1 MEHIAIVGV
10 GCLFPGADTPAK
22 YWDNLL
28 REKDCS
34 TPLSALELGVD
45 PACYYSPVAGTPD
58 TINYVNNG
66 HVRDFHFD
74 GKGYN
79 LPEEELNTLDDLFK
93 WTIYAADQAL
103 NDSGYRQHKNVLQK
117 TGVILGS
124 IGMPTHSTKKLMS
137 PFYHKILQ
145 PYIQKLIGRPDF
157 QFNHFWPQTKHSDQ
171 NLITGGHNATIAA
184 LALGLAGPRYC
195 LDAACASALY
205 AIKLGADYLL
215 SHKADM
221 MLVGSICHV
230 DHIYIDHG
238 FNILQVFPEKGES
251 IPFDKASKGVKAGE
265 GVGIVAIK
273 RYADAVRDN
282 DKIYGIVE
290 SIGLSNDAGT
300 KHLLVP
306 DQQGQNVALERAYQN
321 SSRNIDYIECH
332 ATGTNIGDQT
342 ELSTIETF
350 FGEHDLDGQGKIPLI
365 GANKAINGH
374 MLTASG
380 MGSLLKV
387 LLAMQ
392 HNLIPA
398 TPRVNQLV
406 STPKGKLN
414 IDHIVRKA
422 RPWPESQRP
431 KRAGINAFGFGG
443 VNGHMVVSE
452 DTPERR
458 AACIPFQSEKTQKTD
473 PLAIVGI
480 GVHMAKTEDNQTLD
494 QTLQQGT
501 QHFYP
506 LPKTRWIGMEKRSDV
521 LTMRGV
527 SQPPLGSYIETFEF
541 DCKKFKLPPNVV
553 GAHLSCHLF
562 LLPIAERAFLDAG
575 YQLDGSKRN
584 IAVIVAGGID
594 YSCLR
599 YQARNEISWQLK
611 QSLSRHGIQLSAEDT
626 LALQEIVKDSLF
638 PKPYPEGITGGIG
651 NIVASRLAAHLKLN
665 GPVFTLYGEENSP
678 FKALELAQFMLTRQ
692 HVDAVMVACNSFGGT
707 LESVLWDH
715 QSEHGNQIVGDGGGV
730 IVLKREQ
737 DAINDNTPIY
747 AVLDG
752 IGTCYLPDH
761 SLDFTVNEDA
771 IVAAAQSSLTAAGCS
786 ADQVGYIELYAG
798 GKSGEIAAELSA
810 LGRVYGATDGQPTT
824 AIGTLKANYGH
835 LSASAGLLSIIKSAL
850 QLTQRYLP
858 VLPDYP
864 YRQQLAQY
872 AEGKFHLPVQTQAW
886 PAPVKAPRRAAISH
900 LGIDRSYNH
909 VILSEPQN
917 GKRARPTRLPASDK
931 PGLKVT
937 VYTAREKTVEEF
949 ILNVQTMERFAALA
963 ATAVSSNEPNKAEL
977 NINKAETTQKMPLS
991 MEVNHF
997 IRNANTQLRYLQLEQ
1012 TFYQLIKQHLAE
1024 MPGTS
1029 SINSEPMT
1037 VIEPAVTKVMPKS
1050 VMPKKSE
1057 LTLPVIF
1064 DEQQLLELTDGSVE
1078 KILGADY
1085 AEVDSYP
1092 IRTRMPSPPF
1102 MFVSRI
1108 TALSAVKDKLE
1119 PCYIEWEYDIPEDAW
1134 YIVNGRIPSFVALES
1149 SHAMIVAFTVIGCDM
1164 MFKGQLCYRAVDC
1177 STTIY
1182 SEMPKAGEILR
1193 GRVNITSV
1201 IRIGG
1206 RFLANYEYFCYVGER
1221 LVFRL
1226 VAASGFFSRKEI
1238 EKAGEF
1244 DTRAY
1249 LTKAKP
1255 DRAAK
1260 PFTLLSKNRQSQHE
1274 PSYAEFLH
1282 KELLHCGRTTF
1293 TEQDITYV
1301 MSGELAACFGSQYG
1315 RIHGENLCTPDTRM
1329 LSRIL
1334 SVDTTGGMFGL
1345 GQIVGEFDIDPEH
1358 WAFKAHFK
1366 NDPVMPGTLLVEGSE
1381 QLMKFY
1387 LFYLGLNS
1395 LPDLE
1400 VQTLTDHT
1408 TNAKFRGEVQCERNV
1423 LQYRLTCKSIEAR
1436 YTDINDKLES
1446 VTLFFIAETLYRG
1459 SVVGI
1464 SDNMGVRYVRRQSQQ
1479 KAGAGVA
1486 ELEQDATK

>member
-10 GCLFPGADTPAK
+10 GCLFPGADSPEK

-28 REKDCS
+28 HEKDCS
-34 TPLSALELGVD
+34 TPLSAQELGVD
-45 PACYYSPVAGTPD
+45 PACYYSSEAAKPD
-58 TINYVNNG
+58 TINYINNG

-74 GKGYN
+74 GKGYH

-103 NDSGYRQHKNVLQK
+103 NDSGYRQHKNILQK
-117 TGVILGS
+117 TGLILGS
-124 IGMPTHSTKKLMS
+124 IGMPTHSTKQLMN

-145 PYIQKLIGRPDF
+145 PYIQELIAQPNF
-157 QFNHFWPQTKHSDQ
+157 KFNQFWPQANHSEQ
-171 NLITGGHNATIAA
+171 NLITGGYNATIAA

-238 FNILQVFPEKGES
+238 FNILQVFPEKGDS
-251 IPFDKASKGVKAGE
+251 IPFDKSSKGVKAGE
-265 GVGIVAIK
+265 GVGVVAIK
-273 RYADAVRDN
+273 RYSDAVRDN
-282 DKIYGIVE
+282 DKIYGVIE
-290 SIGLSNDAGT
+290 AIGLSNDAGT

-306 DQQGQNVALERAYQN
+306 DQQGQNIALERAYQN
-321 SSRNIDYIECH
+321 CLREIDYIECH
-332 ATGTNIGDQT
+332 ATGTNIGDQI
-342 ELSTIETF
+342 ELSTIEAF
-350 FGEHDLDGQGKIPLI
+350 FGGSKNSDESENIPLI

-406 STPKGKLN
+406 STPQGKLN
-414 IDHIVRKA
+414 ISHIVRQA
-422 RPWPESQRP
+422 RPWPERHRP

-443 VNGHMVVSE
+443 VNGHMVISE
-452 DTPERR
+452 DSPERR
-458 AACIPFQSEKTQKTD
+458 SACIPSQMQKMQKTER
-473 PLAIVGI
+473 LAIVGI
-480 GVHMAKTEDNQTLD
+480 GVHLAKTEDNQTLD
-494 QTLQQGT
+494 QALQQGT

-506 LPKTRWIGMEKRSDV
+506 LPKTRWIGMEKRPDI
-521 LTMRGV
+521 LAMRGI
-527 SQPPLGSYIETFEF
+527 SQPPLGSYIETFDV
-541 DCKKFKLPPNVV
+541 DCRKFKLPPNVI

-599 YQARNEISWQLK
+599 YQIRNEISWQLE
-611 QSLSRHGIQLSAEDT
+611 QSLASHGIQLSAEDT
-626 LALQEIVKDSLF
+626 IALQEIVKDSLF

-665 GPVFTLYGEENSP
+665 GPAFTLYNEESSP
-678 FKALELAQFMLTRQ
+678 FKALELAQFMLSRQ
-692 HVDAVMVACNSFGGT
+692 HVDAVMIASSSFGGS
-707 LESVLWDH
+707 LENVLWDH

-737 DAINDNTPIY
+737 DVIKEKTPAY
-747 AVLDG
+747 AMLDG
-752 IGTCYLPDH
+752 IGISYVPDH
-761 SLDFTVNEDA
+761 SLDFRINEDA
-771 IVAAAQSSLTAAGCS
+771 IVAAARSSLTAAGCS
-786 ADQVGYIELYAG
+786 VDQVGYIELYAG
-798 GKSGEIAAELSA
+798 GRSGEIATELSA
-810 LGRVYGATDGQPTT
+810 LGRVYGTPDGKPSA

-835 LSASAGLLSIIKSAL
+835 LSASAGLLAIIKSAL
-850 QLTQRYLP
+850 QLAQCYLP
-858 VLPDYP
+858 ILPDYP
-864 YRQQLAQY
+864 QRQALAQH
-872 AEGKFHLPVQTQAW
+872 AAGKFHLPVRTQEWLASEG
-886 PAPVKAPRRAAISH
+886 APRRAAISH
-900 LGIDRSYNH
+900 LGIDRSYSH

-917 GKRARPTRLPASDK
+917 GKRVHLTQPSLSNQ

-937 VYTAREKTVEEF
+937 TYTAREKTVEEF
-949 ILNVQTMERFAALA
+949 ILNEQTLARFAPLRAISVQQQ
-963 ATAVSSNEPNKAEL
+963 AVSAKET
-977 NINKAETTQKMPLS
+977 ETTQPALPPA
-991 MEVNHF
+991 EVSHF
-997 IRNANTQLRYLQLEQ
+997 IRNARTQLCYLQLEQ
-1012 TFYQLIKQHLAE
+1012 TFYQLIKQNLAQSTDIKSTNQAS
-1024 MPGTS
+1024 PIAKKT
-1029 SINSEPMT
+1029 
-1037 VIEPAVTKVMPKS
+1037 AVAA
-1050 VMPKKSE
+1050 
-1057 LTLPVIF
+1057 PVIF
-1064 DEQQLLELTDGSVE
+1064 DEHQLLELTDGSVA

-1085 AEVDSYP
+1085 AEVDNYP

-1108 TALSAVKDKLE
+1108 TGLSAVKDKLE
-1119 PCYIEWEYDIPEDAW
+1119 PCYIEWEYDIPENAW
-1134 YIVNGRIPSFVALES
+1134 YAVNGRVPSFVALES

-1164 MFKGQLCYRAVDC
+1164 LFKGQLCYRAVDC

-1182 SEMPKAGEILR
+1182 SEMPKAGEVLR

-1201 IRIGG
+1201 IRVGS
-1206 RFLANYEYFCYVGER
+1206 RFLAGYEYLCYVGDR

-1226 VAASGFFSRKEI
+1226 VATSGFFSRKEI
-1238 EKAGEF
+1238 EKAGAF
-1244 DTRAY
+1244 DSKAY
-1249 LTKAKP
+1249 FAKA
-1255 DRAAK
+1255 RAAVTEN
-1260 PFTLLSKNRQSQHE
+1260 PFTLLVTDKPYPNKVSPDRQGQKT
-1274 PSYAEFLH
+1274 PSYAEFLPSAF
-1282 KELLHCGRTTF
+1282 LHCDKTTF
-1293 TEQDITYV
+1293 NQQDITHV
-1301 MSGELAACFGSQYG
+1301 MNGDLSACFGSRYG
-1315 RIHGENLCTPDTRM
+1315 RIHSENLCTPDTRM

-1334 SVDTTGGMFGL
+1334 SVDKMGGEFGL

-1358 WAFKAHFK
+1358 WAFRAHFK

-1387 LFYLGLNS
+1387 LFYLGLHS

-1400 VQTLTDHT
+1400 AQTLTEHT
-1408 TNAKFRGEVQCERNV
+1408 TSAKFRGEVKCTRDV
-1423 LQYRLTCKSIEAR
+1423 LQFRLTCKSIDAR
-1436 YTDINDKLES
+1436 YTADKQQDGTLDS
-1446 VTLFFIAETLYRG
+1446 ITLFFIAETLYRG
-1459 SVVGI
+1459 NVVGI
-1464 SDNMGVRYVRRQSQQ
+1464 SDNMGVKYIRRQPQQ
-1479 KAGAGVA
+1479 TA
-1486 ELEQDATK
+1486 EPEQEAAK